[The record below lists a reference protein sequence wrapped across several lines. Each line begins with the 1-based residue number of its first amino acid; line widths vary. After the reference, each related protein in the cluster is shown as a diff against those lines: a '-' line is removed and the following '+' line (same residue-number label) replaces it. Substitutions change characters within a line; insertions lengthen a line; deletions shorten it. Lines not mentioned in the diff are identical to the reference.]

1 MGEQSVTTGS
11 RKKNRCF
18 KAFKRFITGKKSK
31 GSTSRALKDE
41 NSFLIQASPEL
52 DANPT
57 NDEIHIALLLINSR
71 TRRFEIL
78 QLHFDSRNAKVED
91 IFSQISTKV
100 IEPSLKNQTYVDICT
115 PTGYKLDKS
124 KILSDY
130 VAKAAV
136 LIAVPVSET
145 PDEGDGLEAATKMA
159 KPLLGNPKVEKI
171 LSAYFMGLEIGDGIV
186 DRVGKSQNGSEG
198 DEKGAKVPGFESTS
212 ISPLM
217 YSFNEYK

>member
-171 LSAYFMGLEIGDGIV
+171 LSAYFMGLEIGDGTV